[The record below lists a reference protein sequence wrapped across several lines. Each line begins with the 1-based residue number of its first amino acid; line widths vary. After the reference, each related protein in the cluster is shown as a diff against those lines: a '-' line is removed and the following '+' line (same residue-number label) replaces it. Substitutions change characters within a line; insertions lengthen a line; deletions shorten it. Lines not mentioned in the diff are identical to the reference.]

1 MKLKR
6 IEGPILEP
14 IPENSW
20 ESRAVLNP
28 ATIREGD
35 VIHMLYRAVEG
46 ENFSTIGY
54 ARLDLNQKII
64 ERRPEPVIYRT
75 YPYEKQ
81 GCEDPRVTYLDG
93 RYYIFYSGY
102 DGKEVRICAASTED
116 FRTYTKHGIVVPDV
130 WDKDAMLFPEP
141 VRGKI
146 ILIHRVEPN
155 IQFAFF
161 DNIEQLLQPNNGYW
175 HQYFSELDKFTV
187 MKPQFE
193 WEAKKVGAGPPPIKT
208 EDGWVL
214 IYHGVDK
221 NSVYRAGV
229 ALLDLESPDRV
240 IARYPR
246 PILEPERSYELEGD
260 VPNVVF
266 PEGTVL
272 VGDELYVYYGGADK
286 VIGLATINMNDL
298 LEELK
303 KHRI

>member
-1 MKLKR
+1 MRLER
-6 IEGPILEP
+6 IKGPILEP
-14 IPENSW
+14 LAENSW

-54 ARLDLNQKII
+54 AKLDLNQNVI
-64 ERRPEPVIYRT
+64 ERRPEPVICRT
-75 YPYEKQ
+75 YPYEKK

-93 RYYIFYSGY
+93 KYYIFYSGY
-102 DGKEVRICAASTED
+102 DGKEVRICAASTEN
-116 FRTYTKHGIVVPDV
+116 FETYTKYGIVVPDV

-141 VRGKI
+141 VGGKI

-161 DNIEQLLQPNNGYW
+161 DNIEQLLRPSNGYW
-175 HQYFSELDKFTV
+175 NQYFSELDKFTV
-187 MKPQFE
+187 MKPEFD
-193 WEAKKVGAGPPPIKT
+193 WEANKVGAGPPPIKT
-208 EDGWVL
+208 EQGWVL

-229 ALLDLESPDRV
+229 ALLDLESPERV
-240 IARYPR
+240 IARYPK
-246 PILEPERSYELEGD
+246 PILEPERRYELNGD

-272 VGDELYVYYGGADK
+272 IGDELYVYYGGADK
-286 VIGLATINMNDL
+286 VIGLATIKMNDL

-303 KHRI
+303 KHKI